1 MMHVY
6 KPISEWHRRYDLT
19 PEKIYDCEWN
29 GEMVYSSDG
38 AYYKLINDIGH
49 NIEVHSSHFIRL
61 DDFRENK
68 LNDLGV

>member
-19 PEKIYDCEWN
+19 PGKVYDCKWN

-38 AYYKLINDIGH
+38 AYYELLSDSGSKV
-49 NIEVHSSHFIRL
+49 EVHSSHFIRL

-68 LNDLGV
+68 LNDLGI